1 MSSWIHEQAAE
12 YADLVNDSSFAS
24 VSGLVDDDPTEYQLI
39 WEGGDLGVALTTNPS
54 GSGVSVSR
62 ITGKGF
68 PQGIKSVV
76 PGDVLLAVN
85 ELDTLYLTLEDVVK
99 FLQECDLP
107 ATLRLTR
114 AENVAKH
121 MAANPRPSATRSSVK
136 SRPSY
141 QRQTF
146 TPPTKLAAPAADVV
160 TSPTNAG
167 RPSEPRM
174 SERPTSSKKKGIA
187 GAYGRTS
194 YQQQQQTYAAPPS
207 SKPLPKP
214 EPVKKPTPAPAV
226 FADESDEDEPIVL
239 PTNVA
244 AAPNTT
250 LKSPFMNQDPKSA
263 DKPAPKKSILKPA
276 PHPNAPL
283 AKPPSPIHV
292 ADKSRFSDARPST
305 NSALADSLR
314 GSSASSASNAT
325 AIAMSEHMMEK
336 MSFNVDD
343 ELAPAPKALEP
354 QESAIAMMD
363 STLDELPILDNDDV
377 HDSFIKLV
385 DEDAAERE
393 MKAEL
398 DQVFE
403 DDEDYENDIEGSDS
417 EEEHVELP
425 PSTRAAPYLPEPRD
439 TAMRVQQQPPP
450 PGPSVAMSSIHD
462 AAAKGD
468 LRTVLTIVRQDKSG
482 PECLLR
488 REPNHGHTAL
498 HLAVKSGNVPL
509 VQMMLDQFAGMGP
522 STELLSVEDD
532 KGNTALHF
540 AATKTP
546 HMVHLLLENGAPVNV
561 KNSRGLTPLVI
572 AILTNKKDDI
582 IIVNMLLKY
591 GANPNEIH
599 ETATIVH
606 TAINMRLIKVAGA
619 LVKAGAKL
627 DVEDSEGKNVFEK
640 CSRTQLRYLLS
651 HIYYPPTFI
660 SEKERS
666 ACMLCLKK
674 IGFGH
679 RKHNCTHCGRLCC
692 SEDAGVAIPF
702 VQFPQGFP
710 GRIHKGAGVLEEKR
724 CCKTCFNIL
733 RERANAAA
741 PKSDTGGFVSR
752 VIGVEWDEVN
762 PNKLQ
767 KVAAPGR
774 RRG

>member
-1 MSSWIHEQAAE
+1 MSNWIHEQAAE
-12 YADLVNDSSFAS
+12 YADLVNASSFAS
-24 VSGLVDDDPTEYQLI
+24 VNMDVDMSEYQLI

-68 PQGIKSVV
+68 PHGIKNVV
-76 PGDVLLAVN
+76 PGDVLLGVN

-114 AENVAKH
+114 VENLPKQ
-121 MAANPRPSATRSSVK
+121 MAAHPRPSHRSSVK

-146 TPPTKLAAPAADVV
+146 TPPSMPASEVI
-160 TSPTNAG
+160 TSPSNAG

-174 SERPTSSKKKGIA
+174 SERPSTKKKGIA
-187 GAYGRTS
+187 AYGKTS
-194 YQQQQQTYAAPPS
+194 YQQQMAAA
-207 SKPLPKP
+207 KPKP
-214 EPVKKPTPAPAV
+214 EPVKKPAPV
-226 FADESDEDEPIVL
+226 FFEDESDDEEVVM
-239 PTNVA
+239 PTG
-244 AAPNTT
+244 AAPPLNAEEKKIKPTVKPPLSTQEPSAAESFGTSIHAHNHSESNTSYASNTT
-250 LKSPFMNQDPKSA
+250 A
-263 DKPAPKKSILKPA
+263 
-276 PHPNAPL
+276 
-283 AKPPSPIHV
+283 V
-292 ADKSRFSDARPST
+292 AMHD
-305 NSALADSLR
+305 
-314 GSSASSASNAT
+314 
-325 AIAMSEHMMEK
+325 HMEK
-336 MSFNVDD
+336 LSFNVDD
-343 ELAPAPKALEP
+343 HVPDSESLPRPPPAEVAAPHALHA
-354 QESAIAMMD
+354 QESHIAMMD
-363 STLDELPILDNDDV
+363 SMMDETPLMDNDSI
-377 HDSFIKLV
+377 HNSFIKLV
-385 DEDAAERE
+385 DEDATERDI
-393 MKAEL
+393 KDEL

-403 DDEDYENDIEGSDS
+403 DDEDYENEIEGSD
-417 EEEHVELP
+417 EEDGEHLELP
-425 PSTRAAPYLPEPRD
+425 PSARSTPYMPSEPRD
-439 TAMRVQQQPPP
+439 TLRVQPPP

-468 LRTVLTIVRQDKSG
+468 LRTVLTILRLHPSG
-482 PECLLR
+482 PEVLLS

-509 VQMMLDQFAGMGP
+509 VQMMLDQFASIGP
-522 STELLSVEDD
+522 ASELLSVEDD

-561 KNSRGLTPLVI
+561 KNSRGLTALVI

-582 IIVNMLLKY
+582 IIINMLLKY

-599 ETATIVH
+599 ETATIIH
-606 TAINMRLIKVAGA
+606 TAINMRMIKVAGA

-640 CSRTQLRYLLS
+640 CSRTQIRYLVS

-666 ACMLCLKK
+666 SCMLCNKK

-692 SEDAGVAIPF
+692 SEDASVFIPF

-710 GRIHKGAGVLEEKR
+710 GRIVKGSGVMEPRR
-724 CCKTCFNIL
+724 CCKTCYNVL
-733 RERANAAA
+733 KERAAANA
-741 PKSDTGGFVSR
+741 PKSEGGGFVSR
-752 VIGVEWDEVN
+752 IIGVEWDEVN

-767 KVAAPGR
+767 KVVQPGR
-774 RRG
+774 KRGNF

>member
-1 MSSWIHEQAAE
+1 MSSQRPNWIHEQAAE

-24 VSGLVDDDPTEYQLI
+24 VSGPVSDDPNEYQLI

-76 PGDVLLAVN
+76 PGDVLLGVN

-114 AENVAKH
+114 VENVATH
-121 MAANPRPSATRSSVK
+121 MAANPRPSSGRSSVK

-141 QRQTF
+141 QRQTY
-146 TPPTKLAAPAADVV
+146 TPPTKVQAPASDVV

-167 RPSEPRM
+167 RPL
-174 SERPTSSKKKGIA
+174 SSKKKGIA

-194 YQQQQQTYAAPPS
+194 YQQQQSVAAPS
-207 SKPLPKP
+207 MPKS
-214 EPVKKPTPAPAV
+214 EPVVKKPTPAPAPVV
-226 FADESDEDEPIVL
+226 FEDESDDDDEPIVM
-239 PTNVA
+239 PTIP
-244 AAPNTT
+244 AAPQTT
-250 LKSPFMNQDPKSA
+250 LKSPYMTPPAATSA
-263 DKPAPKKSILKPA
+263 EKPAPTKSILKPS
-276 PHPNAPL
+276 PHPNAPM
-283 AKPPSPIHV
+283 KPPSPIHV
-292 ADKSRFSDARPST
+292 ASTHDSLGFSDDGRPS
-305 NSALADSLR
+305 APVGDSLR
-314 GSSASSASNAT
+314 GSATSNAST
-325 AIAMSEHMMEK
+325 AIAMSEHMQK
-336 MSFNVDD
+336 MSFSIDD
-343 ELAPAPKALEP
+343 ELPAPERKK
-354 QESAIAMMD
+354 SGAIAMMD
-363 STLDELPILDNDDV
+363 ETLDELPILDNDSI

-393 MKAEL
+393 MKEEL
-398 DQVFE
+398 NQVFE
-403 DDEDYENDIEGSDS
+403 DDEDYENEIEGSDS
-417 EEEHVELP
+417 GEDDHPIELP
-425 PSTRAAPYLPEPRD
+425 PSTRAPYMPEVRD
-439 TAMRVQQQPPP
+439 TMR
-450 PGPSVAMSSIHD
+450 
-462 AAAKGD
+462 
-468 LRTVLTIVRQDKSG
+468 SG
-482 PECLLR
+482 PECLLK

-522 STELLSVEDD
+522 SAELLAVEDD

-606 TAINMRLIKVAGA
+606 TAVNMRLIKVAGA

-627 DVEDSEGKNVFEK
+627 DVEDSDGKNVFEK
-640 CSRTQLRYLLS
+640 CSRTSLRYLLS

-692 SEDAGVAIPF
+692 TEDASVAIPF

-733 RERANAAA
+733 RERAAAAA
-741 PKSDTGGFVSR
+741 PKETGGFVSR

-767 KVAAPGR
+767 KVSAPGR

>member
-1 MSSWIHEQAAE
+1 MSSQRPSQNWIHEQAAE

-24 VSGLVDDDPTEYQLI
+24 VSGHASDDPNEYQLI

-76 PGDVLLAVN
+76 PGDVLLGVN

-114 AENVAKH
+114 VENVATH
-121 MAANPRPSATRSSVK
+121 MAANPRPSSGRSSVK

-141 QRQTF
+141 QRQTY
-146 TPPTKLAAPAADVV
+146 TPPTKVHAPVSDVV

-167 RPSEPRM
+167 RPP
-174 SERPTSSKKKGIA
+174 SSKKKGIA

-194 YQQQQQTYAAPPS
+194 YQQQQAVSAPSMP
-207 SKPLPKP
+207 KPMPKHQP
-214 EPVKKPTPAPAV
+214 EPVVQKPTPAPAPVV
-226 FADESDEDEPIVL
+226 FEDESDDDDEPIVM
-239 PTNVA
+239 PTIP
-244 AAPNTT
+244 AAPQTT
-250 LKSPFMNQDPKSA
+250 LKSPYMTQPAATSA
-263 DKPAPKKSILKPA
+263 EKPAPTKSILKPS
-276 PHPNAPL
+276 PHPNAPM
-283 AKPPSPIHV
+283 KPPSPIHV
-292 ADKSRFSDARPST
+292 ASNHDSLRFSDDGRPS
-305 NSALADSLR
+305 APVDSLR
-314 GSSASSASNAT
+314 GSATSNAST
-325 AIAMSEHMMEK
+325 AIAMSEHMQK
-336 MSFNVDD
+336 MSFSIDD
-343 ELAPAPKALEP
+343 ELPAKESKV
-354 QESAIAMMD
+354 QESGPIAMMD
-363 STLDELPILDNDDV
+363 ETLDELPILDNDSI

-393 MKAEL
+393 MKEEL

-417 EEEHVELP
+417 GEEDHQMELP
-425 PSTRAAPYLPEPRD
+425 PSTRAPPPYMPEVRD
-439 TAMRVQQQPPP
+439 TMRVTQQPPP

-468 LRTVLTIVRQDKSG
+468 LRTVLTILRHDKAG
-482 PECLLR
+482 PECLLK

-522 STELLSVEDD
+522 SAELLSVEDD

-606 TAINMRLIKVAGA
+606 TAVNMRLIKVAGA

-627 DVEDSEGKNVFEK
+627 DVEDSDGKNVFEK
-640 CSRTQLRYLLS
+640 CSRTSLRYLLS

-660 SEKERS
+660 SEKERA

-692 SEDAGVAIPF
+692 TEDASVAIPF

-710 GRIHKGAGVLEEKR
+710 GRVHKGAGVLEEKR

-733 RERANAAA
+733 RERAAAAA
-741 PKSDTGGFVSR
+741 PKETGGFVSR

-767 KVAAPGR
+767 KVSAPGR